1 MMQISPK
8 HCTEAGIVMAL
19 LMILSGLFTGSVV
32 FYKLTALALFLD
44 LAVPKAFW
52 PFAFC
57 WFNLSVWLGY
67 ITSRILLSVIFVLI
81 IIPVAI
87 FRKLGGKDK
96 LMLKEF
102 KKSTSTVFTERN
114 IKFGADHLNTTY

>member
-1 MMQISPK
+1 MVKISPK
-8 HCTEAGIVMAL
+8 HCTEAGIVLAL
-19 LMILSGLFTGSVV
+19 LFFLVGLFTGLGVY
-32 FYKLTALALFLD
+32 YKLAAVALFLD
-44 LAVPKAFW
+44 LATPKAFW

-57 WFNLSVWLGY
+57 WFNLSVWLGF

-81 IIPVAI
+81 IVPVAI
-87 FRKLGGKDK
+87 FRKLGGKDR

-114 IKFGADHLNTTY
+114 IRFDANHLNKTY